1 MYSRSPTTQWKKD
14 AGNQTDDTDS
24 EPQMS
29 YEGRINS
36 LSLKDNPLS
45 LMPQFASE
53 ACAAS
58 KTARVVNTTSSK
70 VSNAG
75 GSTST
80 TLSLEFFQNEIQRSG
95 SEDEK
100 STKDAVT
107 RGMDDK
113 PVSHVGD
120 VPEELQLEFGDKKM
134 CASAVASETN
144 HDHSASSKCEFV

>member
-1 MYSRSPTTQWKKD
+1 
-14 AGNQTDDTDS
+14 
-24 EPQMS
+24 
-29 YEGRINS
+29 
-36 LSLKDNPLS
+36 
-45 LMPQFASE
+45 MPQFASE

-80 TLSLEFFQNEIQRSG
+80 TLSLQFFQNEIQRSG